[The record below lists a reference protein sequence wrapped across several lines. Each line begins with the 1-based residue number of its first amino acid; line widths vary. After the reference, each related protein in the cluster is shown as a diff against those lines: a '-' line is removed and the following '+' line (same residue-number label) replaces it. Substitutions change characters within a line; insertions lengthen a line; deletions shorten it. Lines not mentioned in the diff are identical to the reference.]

1 MNVDQL
7 SELIE
12 AKMMCRGEECEIK
25 EFCCTDLMSDVLAY
39 THEGECTALITAL
52 SNAQALRTAEM
63 VDIKTVII
71 VRGKAIEKR
80 LVDIAEDNE
89 ITLLSTEL
97 SMFDVAGRIKER
109 LDSEKEKAK
118 NA

>member
-1 MNVDQL
+1 MNVDDL
-7 SELIE
+7 AKLID
-12 AKMMCRGEECEIK
+12 AKVICRGEECEIK

-71 VRGKAIEKR
+71 VRGKAIEKK
-80 LVDIAEDNE
+80 LVDIAADNE

-97 SMFDVAGRIKER
+97 SMFDVAGKIKET
-109 LDSEKEKAK
+109 LDLQKEKAK